1 MSEASTDAAAAPDRP
16 ARWQRAEGEPS
27 QLDALWNGP
36 LERVDVPN
44 LDRGG
49 WSEVGRLEVGGRELF
64 LKRQSDHLTRSLRHP
79 LGEPTF
85 AREYRAIQRLEQ
97 AGIATV
103 EVVFFGLRRQG
114 RARQAL
120 LATRALEGYRSLEE
134 WLGDWDLLPEDRQH
148 RLIRAAARLVRRLH
162 DAGWIHNSLYPKHL
176 FLRCDGAGEPARLID
191 LETARR
197 SWRGWRDRVRDL
209 ETLHRRSGPPSQAQ
223 RCLFLEHYLQPDLG
237 EHRDRLAQAIL
248 RRSARRR

>member
-1 MSEASTDAAAAPDRP
+1 MATCV
-16 ARWQRAEGEPS
+16 
-27 QLDALWNGP
+27 
-36 LERVDVPN
+36 VDV
-44 LDRGG
+44 
-49 WSEVGRLEVGGRELF
+49 
-64 LKRQSDHLTRSLRHP
+64 LR
-79 LGEPTF
+79 
-85 AREYRAIQRLEQ
+85 
-97 AGIATV
+97 
-103 EVVFFGLRRQG
+103 LRRQVL
-114 RARQAL
+114 AQQAL
-120 LATRALEGYRSLEE
+120 LTTLALEVYRSLEE
-134 WLGDWDLLPEDRQH
+134 WLVYWDLLPEDRQH
-148 RLIRAAARLVRRLH
+148 QLIRAAARLVRRLH

-176 FLRCDGAGEPARLID
+176 FLRCDGASEPARLID